1 MKDNHLLVGYDFSH
15 KNSPQKSSVFF
26 TKPTLLYTY
35 RYKFWVWLN
44 FVFDVLRP
52 WYISYKKLIKN
63 DYFTQADIFH
73 IHCPQWG
80 YFDWG
85 MLWNIL
91 ENKKVIMTIHDDW
104 LTSWNDKNNLYFPY
118 KTRRSF
124 IKRMQVFANN
134 NIHFVGVSER
144 ISNKTKAVCNIENVT
159 TIYNGVDTSI
169 FYKRDKHLL
178 RKKYNIP
185 DDSIVV
191 LGLAGSGSKTNLK
204 WLWYFDLLYERYATI
219 DNMLFVTVG
228 NPSQRNKS
236 KNYWEYS
243 YLSSEEMAEYF
254 SMADVFLYPTLADNC
269 PLIVLE
275 SLACQCPVVSFDVGG
290 ISEILQHKTN
300 GYIAAYKDIDDL
312 ATGLAWII
320 KHKDTF
326 TIALDKKFTLEH
338 MIENYKA
345 LYQSIRRKA

>member
-1 MKDNHLLVGYDFSH
+1 M
-15 KNSPQKSSVFF
+15 
-26 TKPTLLYTY
+26 
-35 RYKFWVWLN
+35 
-44 FVFDVLRP
+44 
-52 WYISYKKLIKN
+52 
-63 DYFTQADIFH
+63 
-73 IHCPQWG
+73 
-80 YFDWG
+80 
-85 MLWNIL
+85 
-91 ENKKVIMTIHDDW
+91 
-104 LTSWNDKNNLYFPY
+104 
-118 KTRRSF
+118 
-124 IKRMQVFANN
+124 
-134 NIHFVGVSER
+134 
-144 ISNKTKAVCNIENVT
+144 CNIENVT